1 MCQPVR
7 CFGTL
12 VFQPRKVALCC
23 VVHSAGASPR
33 ATQALQLR
41 GHVFCT
47 CTGALA
53 IRRAI
58 QYKPPD
64 QCSCCHNMHAWL
76 LEQPCPSVRK
86 EFWYAVCFA
95 ALIAMLISRGLM
107 FSTLARSGLKP
118 VAVKARAIDL
128 LHAALTDFAARQGS
142 VSVLSDSSQ
151 ALPFVCARPN
161 SFLTVSL

>member
-1 MCQPVR
+1 MFGVQSCGIHLSGSQLVCHVFYTCFCWGSLKMCQPVR

-86 EFWYAVCFA
+86 EVRYDVCLA
-95 ALIAMLISRGLM
+95 ALTAMFRSRGLIL
-107 FSTLARSGLKP
+107 STLARSGLEP
-118 VAVKARAIDL
+118 LASDL
-128 LHAALTDFAARQGS
+128 YL
-142 VSVLSDSSQ
+142 LS
-151 ALPFVCARPN
+151 
-161 SFLTVSL
+161 